1 MAALKILPPP
11 SPNRDKFPFVASV
24 RFGGMDIDVEN
35 LDGSTRT
42 GTNAS
47 GKTWKTVFAGAHYGE
62 IRGSKGTDKDAVD
75 VYIKNP
81 PDDSGIVYIVHQ
93 NHPGDH
99 PTKAGTFDEDKVI
112 LGVKSPEKAKE
123 LYLQHY
129 SRKDFFRSLTVM
141 KLSEFKRQI
150 FGESRGEK
158 IAMIKTAQEAYALGV
173 KLALDLCGLKT
184 AGDPWTADNEN
195 VKAFNA
201 GFGQPGQVSPK
212 ALVPKPLVL
221 KKTLGDPLAATK
233 TPAPQRV
240 PQRLVKAKGPSPS

>member
-1 MAALKILPPP
+1 MAELKILPPP

-42 GTNAS
+42 GTGPN
-47 GKTWKTVFAGAHYGE
+47 GKTWKTEFNGAHYGE

-81 PDDSGIVYIVHQ
+81 PDDSDIVYIVHQ
-93 NHPGDH
+93 NHPGNH

-141 KLSEFKRQI
+141 KLNEFKRQI

-173 KLALDLCGLKT
+173 KLALEL
-184 AGDPWTADNEN
+184 AGIAK
-195 VKAFNA
+195 KAA
-201 GFGQPGQVSPK
+201 GVSPMSLK
-212 ALVPKPLVL
+212 GAKLPALAGAQTRAAPPVRPTDTYKPRAYAVE
-221 KKTLGDPLAATK
+221 PR
-233 TPAPQRV
+233 PAQPTDGALMANR
-240 PQRLVKAKGPSPS
+240 